1 MTTEARKL
9 WFTLFSK
16 VRLQYNFG
24 TENQRRLYVV
34 GPSSAKS
41 CFALCECTQ
50 SLFTRWQSGLT
61 IMASPEESNAGVGV
75 PGGREQGGVDED
87 EKMEELEGSE
97 EERVGA
103 AGPGTSSSQT
113 PVRSSADGDGDAKDD
128 GDEKM
133 SSGTED
139 DEEEYEGSGKVAER
153 NRNLLSAGC
162 GKQGAE
168 RKKVLHAF
176 WSALWPILE
185 DSGWSKVRRGESER
199 RCDVEAG
206 YFAFQFRLSSSKRR
220 KRAREYVCEIFPAG
234 SALTSFGF
242 VRCLV
247 RDDVMK

>member
-1 MTTEARKL
+1 
-9 WFTLFSK
+9 
-16 VRLQYNFG
+16 
-24 TENQRRLYVV
+24 
-34 GPSSAKS
+34 
-41 CFALCECTQ
+41 
-50 SLFTRWQSGLT
+50 
-61 IMASPEESNAGVGV
+61 MASPEESNIGVDV
-75 PGGREQGGVDED
+75 PGGHEQEGGDED

-97 EERVGA
+97 DERIGA
-103 AGPGTSSSQT
+103 AGPGTSSSHT

-139 DEEEYEGSGKVAER
+139 DEEEYEGAGKVAER

-199 RCDVEAG
+199 RCDGEAG
-206 YFAFQFRLSSSKRR
+206 YFFCVPVSSSFLEEKQADQNIFA
-220 KRAREYVCEIFPAG
+220 KSSPQARHSPPPVLCF
-234 SALTSFGF
+234 ALDGMM
-242 VRCLV
+242 L
-247 RDDVMK
+247 